1 MTITSVQVQQLLET
15 TSTKTKPKSIQPRPA
30 GVVVPIDEKVT
41 ETTVQEKLNSV
52 VSSQSNTTKSSSRNP
67 TRTTSRRSSSTL
79 RRSSSPLLL
88 QRCLD
93 DYTSQGSW
101 DDQARWVGGGPSN
114 IGGKNTNQTPRH
126 RYARPLT
133 ITCFQQKKILRPP
146 GRILRLDLWE
156 IRPLAPIFARGKKN
170 LDVHEPICMKLRCF
184 KKKHP
189 NNGTHICKLH
199 EQSINLDKCGIPP
212 ILNMTQCPSPPNPPN
227 NENDDQ
233 SSVVSFRYWYKVY
246 PWTPLDQWYLQ
257 SPQSELFEDLD
268 VLVISIGRWFKYRR
282 SQHINVTN
290 EIDQFLVELQKVYTG
305 VILFQ
310 SPYAKHTVPVTQ
322 STCPVPCT
330 HGLMNEKWQCEATIT
345 APKPKD
351 DEDLRSVVVHHQP
364 HPIPYI
370 DRWDIS
376 TALPIEYYHTWLC
389 EKPKFHSWFCDHH
402 LSFVAMEHFRMIA
415 RVVAALSSSS

>member
-30 GVVVPIDEKVT
+30 GVVIPIDEKVT

-114 IGGKNTNQTPRH
+114 IGGKNTNQTSSSVCPSFDH
-126 RYARPLT
+126 HVFPTKEDIATAWSNLT
-133 ITCFQQKKILRPP
+133 IGFMGDSTTRSDLRAWEEEFGCPRTNLYEASLFQ
-146 GRILRLDLWE
+146 
-156 IRPLAPIFARGKKN
+156 
-170 LDVHEPICMKLRCF
+170 
-184 KKKHP
+184 KKHP
-189 NNGTHICKLH
+189 KNRTHICKLH

-415 RVVAALSSSS
+415 RVVSALSSSS